1 MKDLNNWLS
10 VKTEL
15 VIFESPTKIL
25 SEEIT
30 IKLSRKRVCPSN
42 SVKYLDIGIDRFLHW
57 HDQVNTIAVKFN
69 GTNASLSKIRY

>member
-25 SEEIT
+25 SEEIK
-30 IKLSRKRVCPSN
+30 IKLSRKRVYPSN
-42 SVKYLDIGIDRFLHW
+42 SVKYLDIGTDRFLHW